1 MTQNFD
7 RTQGYFEGSRQVHLP
22 DVYPPFLFREVHA
35 NHGVVA
41 CEGSMFKSKF
51 ANALTT
57 MMIGSL
63 GLASAENKL
72 SVAYAGDAGHMD
84 DLIEWMC
91 ARYTRE
97 SLVITRSLESQ
108 QLLSGLGVPNELGAD
123 TAWTFEPRPPDY
135 ARSTLRKA
143 GWDEKTPILVLCP
156 IHPFVWPVRASVAKY
171 IAAATTGAYKDSQYR
186 TVYFFESGAEVDR
199 KFNHYVA
206 GYAQAAKAFLQ
217 RHKVFPI
224 LVAMERLDAVACRAI
239 EKEIPGTPIFTSDD
253 YDMFELVSILRACSY
268 MVSSRYH
275 GIVTCMPAGV
285 VSAGVTMDERIRNL
299 MRERGHQHL
308 LLNVDD
314 PDLGPKLLDVM
325 EKLVRE
331 AESVRDSIGRTVVSQ
346 SESHVAHGHFLRRR
360 SSQNVSGIP
369 AAQGRAQLGRQF
381 AAVSATLRKL
391 VEGYDSSAVS
401 RHSWPAASLNVPSV
415 CFACFTR
422 AISDAMPNFLENTFA
437 QLAAGSGRVVLREIR
452 GDEVRQRLRR
462 GTSRS
467 GRGAYAPIF
476 AVPACS
482 PVIVVRLLAP
492 NSIRWAAIDL
502 ALMAEGLVVVPLYSR
517 QAPAELATM
526 MKDCTPRCCFASDA
540 CPRGSCDASLERRP
554 EAASPRPVR
563 RNSAKARIAHK
574 ELPIFPIPARR
585 RPRHHHLHLRN
596 LRRTQ
601 GRLPQHEKSRPHAFL
616 HHQLDR
622 SARQNHEP
630 DRVFQYLLSI
640 SPHPGSS

>member
-1 MTQNFD
+1 MTDFLLVAWVSAMIELRSFAWKFGIGKRWTPGEKLRLLFAGYNGTRNTGSDVRVQETLRQIRHVLGAGNVDFSVMTQNFD

-22 DVYPPFLFREVHA
+22 DVYPPFLFRETHA

-63 GLASAENKL
+63 GFASAENKL
-72 SVAYAGDAGHMD
+72 SVAFAGDAGHMD

-97 SLVITRSLESQ
+97 SLVITRSFESQ

-123 TAWTFEPRPPDY
+123 TAWTFEPRPPAY
-135 ARSTLRKA
+135 AREALRKA
-143 GWDEKTPILVLCP
+143 GWDEKAPILVLCP
-156 IHPFVWPVRASVAKY
+156 IHPFVWPVRASIAKHL
-171 IAAATTGAYKDSQYR
+171 AAATTGAYKESQYR

-239 EKEIPGTPIFTSDD
+239 EKEIPGTPIFTSDE
-253 YDMFELVSILRACSY
+253 YDMFELVSILRACTY

-325 EKLVRE
+325 EKLVVE
-331 AESVRDSIGRTVVSQ
+331 ADAIRGSIGRTVVSNLKAM
-346 SESHVAHGHFLRRR
+346 SRMAIFFEDELRKTYPEFPLRKGVL
-360 SSQNVSGIP
+360 SWEDNLPPFSDN
-369 AAQGRAQLGRQF
+369 
-381 AAVSATLRKL
+381 LRKL
-391 VEGYDSSAVS
+391 VEEYETSPAV
-401 RHSWPAASLNVPSV
+401 
-415 CFACFTR
+415 
-422 AISDAMPNFLENTFA
+422 
-437 QLAAGSGRVVLREIR
+437 LAA
-452 GDEVRQRLRR
+452 VR
-462 GTSRS
+462 
-467 GRGAYAPIF
+467 
-476 AVPACS
+476 
-482 PVIVVRLLAP
+482 
-492 NSIRWAAIDL
+492 
-502 ALMAEGLVVVPLYSR
+502 
-517 QAPAELATM
+517 
-526 MKDCTPRCCFASDA
+526 
-540 CPRGSCDASLERRP
+540 
-554 EAASPRPVR
+554 
-563 RNSAKARIAHK
+563 
-574 ELPIFPIPARR
+574 
-585 RPRHHHLHLRN
+585 
-596 LRRTQ
+596 
-601 GRLPQHEKSRPHAFL
+601 
-616 HHQLDR
+616 
-622 SARQNHEP
+622 
-630 DRVFQYLLSI
+630 
-640 SPHPGSS
+640 

>member
-1 MTQNFD
+1 MVQAQLPAVAWRAILQNCELAGLQGRPGWLWSFLAESFLAVSGLEHRLRQFPRRSGNDRSTREIFLVCVSALAVQPRQQIQISRQALARRCGQKRRRNRQRSRRMTDFLLVAWVSAMIEFRRISWMFGIGKRWTPREKLKLLFAGYNGTRNTGSDVRVQESLRQLRRVLGAENVDFSVMTQNFD

-35 NHGVVA
+35 NHGLVA

-72 SVAYAGDAGHMD
+72 SVAYAGDAGQMD
-84 DLIEWMC
+84 DLVQGMC

-123 TAWTFEPRPPDY
+123 TAWTFEPRPPEY

-156 IHPFVWPVRASVAKY
+156 IHPFVWPVRASIAKY
-171 IAAATTGAYKDSQYR
+171 IARATTGAYKDSQYR

-253 YDMFELVSILRACSY
+253 YDMFELVSILRACTY

-308 LLNVDD
+308 LLTVDD
-314 PDLGPKLLDVM
+314 PELGPKLLVVM
-325 EKLVRE
+325 ERLV
-331 AESVRDSIGRTVVSQ
+331 ANADAIRDSIGKTVVNNLKGMARMAVFL
-346 SESHVAHGHFLRRR
+346 EDELRRTYPEFPLR
-360 SSQNVSGIP
+360 RGVLSWEDNLPPMSKNL
-369 AAQGRAQLGRQF
+369 RALI
-381 AAVSATLRKL
+381 
-391 VEGYDSSAVS
+391 EEYDSAPAV
-401 RHSWPAASLNVPSV
+401 
-415 CFACFTR
+415 
-422 AISDAMPNFLENTFA
+422 
-437 QLAAGSGRVVLREIR
+437 LAAGR
-452 GDEVRQRLRR
+452 
-462 GTSRS
+462 
-467 GRGAYAPIF
+467 
-476 AVPACS
+476 
-482 PVIVVRLLAP
+482 
-492 NSIRWAAIDL
+492 
-502 ALMAEGLVVVPLYSR
+502 
-517 QAPAELATM
+517 
-526 MKDCTPRCCFASDA
+526 
-540 CPRGSCDASLERRP
+540 
-554 EAASPRPVR
+554 
-563 RNSAKARIAHK
+563 
-574 ELPIFPIPARR
+574 
-585 RPRHHHLHLRN
+585 
-596 LRRTQ
+596 
-601 GRLPQHEKSRPHAFL
+601 
-616 HHQLDR
+616 
-622 SARQNHEP
+622 
-630 DRVFQYLLSI
+630 
-640 SPHPGSS
+640 

>member
-1 MTQNFD
+1 MTDFLLVAWVSAMIELRCFAWKFGIGKRWTHGEKLKLLFAGYNGTRNTGSDVRVQETLRQIRHVLGAENVDFSVMTQNFD

-72 SVAYAGDAGHMD
+72 SVAYAGDAGDMD

-123 TAWTFEPRPPDY
+123 TAWTFEPRSPDY
-135 ARSTLRKA
+135 ARNTLRKA

-156 IHPFVWPVRASVAKY
+156 IHPFVWPVRASLAKY
-171 IAAATTGAYKDSQYR
+171 IAAATTGAYEDSQYR

-199 KFNHYVA
+199 KFDHYVA

-217 RHKVFPI
+217 RHKIFPL

-253 YDMFELVSILRACSY
+253 YDMFELVSILRAGTY

-308 LLNVDD
+308 VLDVDD

-325 EKLVRE
+325 EKLVVE
-331 AESVRDSIGRTVVSQ
+331 ADSLRGSIGRTVVSNLKAM
-346 SESHVAHGHFLRRR
+346 SRMAIFFEDELRKTYPEFPLRKGVL
-360 SSQNVSGIP
+360 SWEDNLPPFSDN
-369 AAQGRAQLGRQF
+369 
-381 AAVSATLRKL
+381 LRKL
-391 VEGYDSSAVS
+391 VEEYDSSPAV
-401 RHSWPAASLNVPSV
+401 
-415 CFACFTR
+415 
-422 AISDAMPNFLENTFA
+422 
-437 QLAAGSGRVVLREIR
+437 LAAGG
-452 GDEVRQRLRR
+452 
-462 GTSRS
+462 
-467 GRGAYAPIF
+467 
-476 AVPACS
+476 
-482 PVIVVRLLAP
+482 
-492 NSIRWAAIDL
+492 
-502 ALMAEGLVVVPLYSR
+502 
-517 QAPAELATM
+517 
-526 MKDCTPRCCFASDA
+526 
-540 CPRGSCDASLERRP
+540 
-554 EAASPRPVR
+554 
-563 RNSAKARIAHK
+563 
-574 ELPIFPIPARR
+574 
-585 RPRHHHLHLRN
+585 
-596 LRRTQ
+596 
-601 GRLPQHEKSRPHAFL
+601 
-616 HHQLDR
+616 
-622 SARQNHEP
+622 
-630 DRVFQYLLSI
+630 
-640 SPHPGSS
+640 